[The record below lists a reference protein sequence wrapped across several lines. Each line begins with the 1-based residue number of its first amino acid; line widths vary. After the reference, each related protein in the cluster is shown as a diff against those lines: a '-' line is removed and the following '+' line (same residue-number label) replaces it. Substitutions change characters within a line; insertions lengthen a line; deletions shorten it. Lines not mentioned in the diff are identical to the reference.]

1 MKVIQV
7 VKNFGPIGGMEEYV
21 FNLSKELA
29 SQEIAVTVLCERQ
42 VAKAPL
48 GIQVVVLGKNRK
60 PHWISHFRFSSS
72 VDRWLHEHPEDNRII
87 HSHER
92 QKSHHLTT
100 FHTTPFGGGKRKKL
114 LHRVSPR
121 HLLYEYLER
130 RELMGPN
137 TKAIIT
143 YSSNH
148 RKSLLKKHPKAEQ
161 LLSPPIG
168 PGVSFG
174 KEIERSRNTV
184 DTGGGRIG
192 FIGKEWKRKGLGT
205 VLEIW
210 RTLKKERPKLQLA
223 IAGVRAEEITH
234 LFRPGEPDVEI
245 LGWIDDKLSFYQSID
260 LLLHPAHKEAF
271 GMVITEAM
279 TAGIPVLCSTECG
292 ASELVT
298 ESFGTHMPV
307 LTKTEDWVNET
318 SRMLSNVSPQGT
330 FLRSWKQV
338 ASEHLEIYRKIMEG
352 RQ

>member
-1 MKVIQV
+1 
-7 VKNFGPIGGMEEYV
+7 
-21 FNLSKELA
+21 
-29 SQEIAVTVLCERQ
+29 
-42 VAKAPL
+42 
-48 GIQVVVLGKNRK
+48 
-60 PHWISHFRFSSS
+60 
-72 VDRWLHEHPEDNRII
+72 
-87 HSHER
+87 
-92 QKSHHLTT
+92 
-100 FHTTPFGGGKRKKL
+100 
-114 LHRVSPR
+114 
-121 HLLYEYLER
+121 
-130 RELMGPN
+130 
-137 TKAIIT
+137 
-143 YSSNH
+143 
-148 RKSLLKKHPKAEQ
+148 
-161 LLSPPIG
+161 
-168 PGVSFG
+168 
-174 KEIERSRNTV
+174 V

-338 ASEHLEIYRKIMEG
+338 ASEHLEIYRKIMED